1 MSNNQQLM
9 SRVFA
14 GAAVVVLSSA
24 AQAGAVLYVDDDAPP
39 AGDGAGWGTA
49 YRFLADALA
58 DASGGGIS
66 EIRVGQGTYQ
76 PDRDELNPGG
86 TADRE
91 ATFQL
96 LNGVALM
103 GGYAGFGAKDP
114 DDRDTELYETILSGD
129 LLGNDGPGE
138 FEDNDENSYH
148 VTTGSGTDETAGLDG
163 FTITAGNA
171 NGSDR

>member
-1 MSNNQQLM
+1 MNRCKMSH
-9 SRVFA
+9 FA
-14 GAAVVVLSSA
+14 TSALVAVLSCA
-24 AQAGAVLYVDDDAPP
+24 AQAGPILYVDDDAPP
-39 AGDGAGWGTA
+39 AGDGVGWGTA

-58 DASGGGIS
+58 DASGGGIG

-86 TADRE
+86 TGVRF

-114 DDRDTELYETILSGD
+114 DDRDTELY
-129 LLGNDGPGE
+129 
-138 FEDNDENSYH
+138 
-148 VTTGSGTDETAGLDG
+148 
-163 FTITAGNA
+163 
-171 NGSDR
+171 